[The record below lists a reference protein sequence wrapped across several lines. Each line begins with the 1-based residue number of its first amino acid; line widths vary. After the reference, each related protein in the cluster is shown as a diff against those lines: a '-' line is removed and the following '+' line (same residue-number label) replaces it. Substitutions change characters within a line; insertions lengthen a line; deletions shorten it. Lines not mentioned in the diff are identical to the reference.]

1 MKTICF
7 ALCLSAAAALT
18 GCATTASAPAGL
30 EAGKFVSFSCEGQG
44 FQARYNPDGNTVRV
58 RTHHGAVELA
68 SAGDG
73 IYQADGFKLS
83 TKGASGMTIE
93 HAGKALGK
101 NCKRA

>member
-1 MKTICF
+1 MKIN
-7 ALCLSAAAALT
+7 LVLSLAAAAALA
-18 GCATTASAPAGL
+18 GCATTASVPAGL

-58 RTHHGAVELA
+58 RTHHGAAELA
-68 SAGDG
+68 SVGDG
-73 IYQADGFKLS
+73 LYQGDGYKLS
-83 TKGASGMTIE
+83 MKGGSGTMIE